1 MWAGERV
8 GLKISLDNLFTRS
21 KLRMARLKVRLRTWR
36 RDRGLTQEELAKKA
50 RVTKFYIS
58 QLETGL
64 RDNPSLP
71 VLRRLAKA
79 LGVSAGELLE

>member
-1 MWAGERV
+1 
-8 GLKISLDNLFTRS
+8 
-21 KLRMARLKVRLRTWR
+21 MARLKVRLRTWR
-36 RDRGLTQEELAKKA
+36 RERGLTRPELAKKA
-50 RVTKFYIS
+50 GVTEFYIF

-64 RDNPSLP
+64 QENPSLP

>member
-1 MWAGERV
+1 VRVRTLRRER
-8 GLKISLDNLFTRS
+8 
-21 KLRMARLKVRLRTWR
+21 RM
-36 RDRGLTQEELAKKA
+36 TQEELAKKA
-50 RVTKFYIS
+50 RVTKYYIS

>member
-1 MWAGERV
+1 MG
-8 GLKISLDNLFTRS
+8 
-21 KLRMARLKVRLRTWR
+21 RLKVRLRTLR
-36 RDRGLTQEELAKKA
+36 RERRMTQAELAKKA
-50 RVTKFYIS
+50 RVTQFYIL